1 MQEKCAIH
9 PEEISQTAISKNLA
23 PAEKY
28 LLLQSCQ
35 NENHANTLGMVR
47 RNLKFI
53 ALRVVPL

>member
-9 PEEISQTAISKNLA
+9 PEEISQAAISNNLA
-23 PAEKY
+23 PTEKY

-53 ALRVVPL
+53 TLRVVSL